1 MRATLSHP
9 AFSITDKIK
18 KAAQTGR
25 PPKFT
30 IPEVQILLRDE
41 IYSAIARLEAEE
53 MRKACEFDAD
63 NDNSSAFTG
72 SGNEQ
77 TPALGA
83 SAGLSVGATE
93 VMALGARQRLSVAM
107 SEVKLHKKPSLR

>member
-63 NDNSSAFTG
+63 NDNSWAATG
-72 SGNEQ
+72 FGNEQ
-77 TPALGA
+77 TQALGA
-83 SAGLSVGATE
+83 SAGSSAGAGD
-93 VMALGARQRLSVAM
+93 VMSLGARRRLSVAM
-107 SEVKLHKKPSLR
+107 SEVRHLKKQ